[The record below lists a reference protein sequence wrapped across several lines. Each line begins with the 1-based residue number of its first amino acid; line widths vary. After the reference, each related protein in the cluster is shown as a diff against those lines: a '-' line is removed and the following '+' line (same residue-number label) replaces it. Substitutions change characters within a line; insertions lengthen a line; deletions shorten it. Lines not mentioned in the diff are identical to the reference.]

1 MTTPTSTDHDDL
13 PALAGT
19 LDFLASI
26 WELNHALEATS
37 SRLKTTIGITAQ
49 QRMIIRIVGKF
60 PGISAGQ
67 LAALLRV
74 HPGTLSTALL
84 RLSRRGLVVRERD
97 ARDKR
102 RVVLGLSARGRAFD
116 VPLTNSVEG
125 AVARMLATVSPE
137 GVTAARR
144 CMRALVGALQ
154 ADGNASRVPSE

>member
-1 MTTPTSTDHDDL
+1 MTTRAVSEDTDL
-13 PALAGT
+13 PALGRT

-37 SRLKTTIGITAQ
+37 SRLKASIGITAQ

-67 LAALLRV
+67 LAALLRI

-102 RVVLGLSARGRAFD
+102 RVVLGLTAKGRSFD
-116 VPLTNSVEG
+116 QPLPVSVEG
-125 AVARMLATVSPE
+125 AVTQMLAAVSADD
-137 GVTAARR
+137 VAATQR
-144 CMRALVGALQ
+144 CMRALVSALQ
-154 ADGNASRVPSE
+154 A